1 MPTPPKPYT
10 VIQCEKK
17 SHRTKAEMNQRK
29 QAEDALSSK
38 EKIKKRKEIKEN
50 KVASKEFDR
59 IVKLLD
65 GIDKNDALYEPV
77 INRYCLMQAEC
88 KEIEERRAAFYD
100 LIVLLKEK
108 VTELSEKDKET
119 YCGELSEISMNMV
132 KLAGHMNACD
142 KLLQQKRK
150 MLLDIEKENIMTVA
164 AALRSIPKKVE
175 KSSNPLREALGV

>member
-1 MPTPPKPYT
+1 MPTPSKPYT

-17 SHRTKAEMNQRK
+17 SHRTKAEINQRK
-29 QAEDALSSK
+29 QAENALSSK
-38 EKIKKRKEIKEN
+38 EKIKKRKEVSGN
-50 KVASKEFDR
+50 KDASKEFNR

-77 INRYCLMQAEC
+77 INRYCLIQAEC

-100 LIVLLKEK
+100 LIMLLKKK
-108 VTELSEKDKET
+108 VAELSKEEKEIF
-119 YCGELSEISMNMV
+119 CEELSEISMNMV
-132 KLAGHMNACD
+132 KLAGQMNACD

-150 MLLDIEKENIMTVA
+150 MLLDIERENIMTVA

-175 KSSNPLREALGV
+175 KNSNPLREALGG